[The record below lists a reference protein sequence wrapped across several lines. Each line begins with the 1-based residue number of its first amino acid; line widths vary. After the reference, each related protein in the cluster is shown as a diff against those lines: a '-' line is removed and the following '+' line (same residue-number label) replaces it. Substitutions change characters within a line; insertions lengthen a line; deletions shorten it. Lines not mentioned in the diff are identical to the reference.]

1 MCLSIALERPED
13 VLAAG
18 THAGHEWQVIHNGS
32 GYRCGYVKV
41 PPGHPGTASIPA
53 RSMLAPDPQRRGQPL
68 GADRR

>member
-41 PPGHPGTASIPA
+41 PPGHPWHGKHSGEIDACARPATARPA
-53 RSMLAPDPQRRGQPL
+53 SGR
-68 GADRR
+68 